1 MTLLEIFTL
10 GLVQGITEF
19 LPISSSAHL
28 VLVPLLTGWQ
38 DQGIVFDIAV
48 HLGTLAAV
56 MLYFREDTLKLVLGL
71 RDHVLG
77 QFKTSNARLFQLL
90 TVATIPVGL
99 SGLLLKD
106 FVADGGRSFVVLGL
120 TSLIFGLLLG
130 LADRKTEAK
139 TIPVETLSWRHIAV
153 FGVLQALA
161 VIPGTS
167 RSGITMTAGRMVGL
181 SRETS
186 AHFSMLMA
194 IPVIMLVGAASG
206 ADVIHADINWHTALW
221 DMLLGM
227 AIAFM
232 AAIAAIHLLMRL
244 ITHMG
249 FWPFVV
255 YRVMLGVI
263 LLYLAPDI
271 QIGG

>member
-1 MTLLEIFTL
+1 MTFTEIITL

-48 HLGTLAAV
+48 HLGTLGAV
-56 MLYFREDTLKLVLGL
+56 MIYFRQDTLRLIMGVL
-71 RDHVLG
+71 DHARG
-77 QFKTSNARLFQLL
+77 RFKSADARLLQLL
-90 TVATIPVGL
+90 AVATVPVGI

-106 FVADGGRSFVVLGL
+106 FVMNGGRSFVVLGL

-130 LADRKTEAK
+130 LADRRTESKDIAIDAFGWK
-139 TIPVETLSWRHIAV
+139 HIML

-161 VIPGTS
+161 VVPGTS
-167 RSGITMTAGRMVGL
+167 RSGITMTAGRLLGL

-194 IPVIMLVGAASG
+194 IPVIVLVGAASG
-206 ADVIHADINWHTALW
+206 GDMLHADINWHTAFW
-221 DMLLGM
+221 DLLLGV
-227 AIAFM
+227 AIAFL
-232 AAIAAIHLLMRL
+232 AAIAGIHMLMRL
-244 ITHMG
+244 LTWTG
-249 FWPFVV
+249 FWPFVL
-255 YRVMLGVI
+255 YRVVLGII